1 MIKKIIALI
10 SLLICSCVVHAE
22 GNDLIKDIENSARSW
37 LALADEG
44 QYTES
49 WRKASQHLRNKKT
62 ETDWVKTIEAI
73 RRPLGLKEARY
84 IATAGYTEG
93 LSGFPK
99 GEYVV
104 VQFYTTFKIKGLAL
118 ETVTLAK
125 ENNGVWQVADYKIK

>member
-1 MIKKIIALI
+1 MVKKIIALLF
-10 SLLICSCVVHAE
+10 LLFCACVVHAE
-22 GNDLIKDIENSARSW
+22 ENNLIKDIENSARLW

-49 WRKASQHLRNKKT
+49 WRKASPRLRNEKT
-62 ETDWVKTIEAI
+62 ETDWIKSIEAI
-73 RRPLGLKEARY
+73 RKPLGLMEARY

-93 LSGFPK
+93 LSRFPE

-118 ETVTLAK
+118 ETITLAK
-125 ENNGVWQVADYKIK
+125 ENDEVWRVADYKIK